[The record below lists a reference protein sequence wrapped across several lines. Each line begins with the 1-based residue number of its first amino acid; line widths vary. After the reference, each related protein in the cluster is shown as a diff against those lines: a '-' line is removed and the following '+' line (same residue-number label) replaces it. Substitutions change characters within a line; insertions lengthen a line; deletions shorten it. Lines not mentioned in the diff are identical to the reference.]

1 MQLLQSVTC
10 KCTWAL
16 CRKSD
21 SISFGFLIFDFKVFR
36 FFFNLVRSLF
46 KTNQKPKRF
55 ISKLKYHTID
65 LDMYFIHMNISFFNI
80 LMNIYHALKRET
92 ITDLEWIRKE
102 ENKWYKPSISV
113 TRALM
118 FIFLHLVTFPI
129 KLVHLI
135 TSGSFSSNN
144 STRKW
149 ENVKSVVLPRM
160 SINCSTTGNNWFILK
175 KKLAAKYMFYISLV
189 YK

>member
-1 MQLLQSVTC
+1 MQLLQSEAS

-65 LDMYFIHMNISFFNI
+65 LDMYFIHMNISFFQ
-80 LMNIYHALKRET
+80 H
-92 ITDLEWIRKE
+92 TDE
-102 ENKWYKPSISV
+102 
-113 TRALM
+113 
-118 FIFLHLVTFPI
+118 HLP
-129 KLVHLI
+129 
-135 TSGSFSSNN
+135 
-144 STRKW
+144 
-149 ENVKSVVLPRM
+149 
-160 SINCSTTGNNWFILK
+160 
-175 KKLAAKYMFYISLV
+175 
-189 YK
+189 